1 MDEPFSTTSP
11 QFHFF
16 KKRFLMWA
24 IFKAFIEFV
33 TIMFLCFMFWVFG
46 YESWDFSS
54 PNQGLNLHCLHR
66 KAKSSLLGCQG
77 SPTPDPFSATVS
89 STDT

>member
-33 TIMFLCFMFWVFG
+33 TIMFLCFMFWFFG
-46 YESWDFSS
+46 YESWD
-54 PNQGLNLHCLHR
+54 L
-66 KAKSSLLGCQG
+66 SSLCVLCFGFLAMSHG
-77 SPTPDPFSATVS
+77 ILAPPTRG
-89 STDT
+89 